1 MTTVMDEQEDGAGS
15 PIDRRVLLLLFG
27 AVLAGFTGQQ
37 LLGPVLPP
45 LSRELG
51 LGEVQLGFVITSA
64 AVVFTLASLF
74 WGRVC
79 DRWGQRRVLLTGLTL
94 CTAGLAGFAAVSAWA
109 LGSADTSSSD
119 PSAATVL
126 TGMILMR
133 SVLFG
138 FGVGAIPVAALAYV
152 GAATAGEAERTRAV
166 SMVGAVQALALV
178 IGPGVGGLL
187 AAGTLLGPLYLAP
200 VVLGLITVVV
210 AVVLPRGPRSGAASP
225 PVAPPA
231 RSLSPF
237 DPRLRRFLAVGFM
250 LFLSLGTIQVVLG
263 FLFQDRLGL
272 DATAT
277 AATTGAAGFATGLVL
292 VAVQGGLVP
301 RLGWGPLRLLRVGSP
316 VAAAG
321 FAVVAVGPEF
331 WSMTAGSMLAAL
343 GLGMAIPG
351 YTAGPSLAVGRS
363 EQGAVAGLI
372 NATNGS
378 TFIAGPLI
386 GTALYAVGP
395 ALPVVLSSL
404 LCVAAGALLV
414 RPIRQAVPDAGVTV
428 AE

>member
-1 MTTVMDEQEDGAGS
+1 MDEQEGGAGS
-15 PIDRRVLLLLFG
+15 PVERRVLLLLLG

-109 LGSADTSSSD
+109 LGSAD

-152 GAATAGEAERTRAV
+152 GAGTAGEAERTRAV

-178 IGPGVGGLL
+178 LGPGVGGLL

-210 AVVLPRGPRSGAASP
+210 AVVLPRPTRSGAAP
-225 PVAPPA
+225 LRLAPPA
-231 RSLSPF
+231 RTLSPF

-272 DATAT
+272 DGTAT

-292 VAVQGGLVP
+292 VAVQGGVVP
-301 RLGWGPLRLLRVGSP
+301 RLGWGPLRLLRVGAP
-316 VAAAG
+316 IAAAG
-321 FAVVAVGPEF
+321 FAVVALGPEF
-331 WSMTAGSMLAAL
+331 WSMTAGSMVVAL

-351 YTAGPSLAVGRS
+351 YTAGPTLAVGRS

-386 GTALYAVGP
+386 GTALYAAGP
-395 ALPVVLSSL
+395 ALPVVLSCL
-404 LCVAAGALLV
+404 LCVAACALLV